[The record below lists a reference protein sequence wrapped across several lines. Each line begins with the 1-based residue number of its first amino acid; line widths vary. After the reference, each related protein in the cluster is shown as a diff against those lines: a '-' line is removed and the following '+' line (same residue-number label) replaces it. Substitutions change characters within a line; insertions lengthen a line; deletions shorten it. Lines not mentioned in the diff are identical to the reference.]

1 MKALLD
7 LFKLSAL
14 LVKLSNRDP
23 CACGRKGNLGVQVR
37 QSLHSNTH
45 TMYVNKLE
53 AGHPMT
59 LDQGHSG
66 GDKGDEEEG

>member
-1 MKALLD
+1 MKASPD

-23 CACGRKGNLGVQVR
+23 CARGRKGNLGLQVR
-37 QSLHSNTH
+37 QSLNSNTH
-45 TMYVNKLE
+45 TTDVNKLE

-59 LDQGHSG
+59 LNQGHRG